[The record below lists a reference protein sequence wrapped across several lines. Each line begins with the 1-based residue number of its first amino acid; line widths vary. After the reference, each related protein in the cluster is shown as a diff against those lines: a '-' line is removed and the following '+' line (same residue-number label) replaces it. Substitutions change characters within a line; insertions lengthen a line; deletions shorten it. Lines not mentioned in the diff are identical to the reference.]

1 MPMSDTQTSEAAVR
15 SVAEHLAE
23 RGVRFTR
30 ARRLVVEALDA
41 AGGPRTAAELHD
53 RLRPVVPLSSL
64 YRTLTVLEDAG
75 VVSREHDVEGVA
87 RHELAEWLAGHHH
100 HLVCTECGAV
110 VDIDIPASVE
120 RRLGSLVEEIAEQ
133 AGFAATGHRIDVEGR
148 CPSCRHA

>member
-1 MPMSDTQTSEAAVR
+1 MAAPQTAEPAVR
-15 SVAEHLAE
+15 TVAEHLAG

-53 RLRPVVPLSSL
+53 RLRPAVPLSSL

-75 VVSREHDVEGVA
+75 VISREHDAEGVA
-87 RHELAEWLAGHHH
+87 RHELAEWLTGHHH
-100 HLVCTECGAV
+100 HLVCVQCGAV
-110 VDIDIPASVE
+110 VDVDVPANLE
-120 RRLGSLVEEIAEQ
+120 ARLGPLMEEIASS

-148 CPSCRHA
+148 CPACREA